1 LNSEHLSPIPARR
14 RWGLV
19 AGFAAAAVFG
29 PLVAHGTEGGSMG
42 WAWFTWFALCA
53 LIAATK
59 PDTFL

>member
-1 LNSEHLSPIPARR
+1 LNSDRPSPIPARK

-19 AGFAAAAVFG
+19 AGFTVAAVFG

-42 WAWFTWFALCA
+42 WAWFAWFALNA
-53 LIAATK
+53 LIAAFK